1 MLDCSSPFVLE
12 ERSAMDYERL
22 LINKVAQ
29 TSRIENLLLD
39 GIREE
44 HFYDLELR
52 KIFLFMVEHYKKYKQ
67 PPSFNT
73 VKTQFSLHNFEIID
87 ESVDYIKDKF
97 IKQLKWRFA
106 VDSIRDIA
114 GLLDDP
120 EKCEHVEEIF
130 LERSRALAQLV
141 PSANMAR
148 LSNLEERLLEYEKP
162 LDGTQGIKMG
172 IPAFDNV
179 CLCIQPYEYVSIIG
193 ASGSGKSTL
202 AQYLLMNAYLQNKTP
217 MYISLEMESGALMRK
232 WDTML
237 VDRLSY
243 MELKAHTLEEKS
255 KKALQNKAAE
265 LKKKVNEYKTDILV
279 LDDVRNCTVDRVYAE
294 LVRWK
299 PDICCIDYI
308 SLMDSHK
315 QGTSWEQTMYI
326 TQSLKQTARTLK
338 VPIIGVAQTN
348 RSSFQDGPQA
358 DNVAGSISIIQ
369 DSDIVLGLFSD
380 RDMEK
385 EKRMQVRMLKNRD
398 GMTRNTDLKWDMET
412 MSFEPWRASHVFN

>member
-1 MLDCSSPFVLE
+1 
-12 ERSAMDYERL
+12 MDYERL
-22 LINKVAQ
+22 LISKVAQ
-29 TSRIENLLLD
+29 TMRIESLLLE

-44 HFYDLELR
+44 HFYDLEL
-52 KIFLFMVEHYKKYKQ
+52 KEIFNFMVEHYKKYKQ
-67 PPSFNT
+67 PPSFKT
-73 VKTQFSLHNFEIID
+73 VKERFPLHNFEILE
-87 ESVDYIKDKF
+87 ESVDYIRDKF
-97 IKQLKWRFA
+97 LKQLKWRFA
-106 VDSIRDIA
+106 VDSVRDIA

-120 EKCEHVEEIF
+120 EKCENIEEIF

-141 PSANMAR
+141 PSASLAR
-148 LSNLEERLLEYEKP
+148 LSNLEERLIEYEKP
-162 LDGTQGIKMG
+162 LNGRQGIKMG
-172 IPAFDNV
+172 IPSFDNV
-179 CLCIQPYEYVSIIG
+179 CLGIQPYEYVSIIG

-217 MYISLEMESGALMRK
+217 MYISLEMEAGALMRK

-243 MELKAHTLEEKS
+243 MELKSHTLEEGS

-265 LKKKVNEYKTDILV
+265 LKKKASEYKSDILV

-315 QGTSWEQTMYI
+315 QGSSWEKTMYI
-326 TQSLKQTARTLK
+326 TQALKQTARTLK

-380 RDMEK
+380 KDMKK

-398 GMTRNTDLKWDMET
+398 GMTGDTDLKWDMET

>member
-1 MLDCSSPFVLE
+1 
-12 ERSAMDYERL
+12 MDYERL

-29 TSRIENLLLD
+29 TSRIENLLLE

-52 KIFLFMVEHYKKYKQ
+52 EIFNFMVEHYKKYKQ

-73 VKTQFSLHNFEIID
+73 VKTQFSLHNFEITD
-87 ESVDYIKDKF
+87 ESIDYLRDKF
-97 IKQLKWRFA
+97 LKQLKWRFA
-106 VDSIRDIA
+106 VDSVRDIA

-120 EKCEHVEEIF
+120 EKCENVEEIF

-141 PSANMAR
+141 PSASMAR
-148 LSNLEERLLEYEKP
+148 LSNLEERILEYEKP
-162 LDGTQGIKMG
+162 LNGTQGIKMG
-172 IPAFDNV
+172 IPSFDNV
-179 CLCIQPYEYVSIIG
+179 CLGIQPYEYVSIIG

-202 AQYLLMNAYLQNKTP
+202 AQYILMNAYLQNKNA
-217 MYISLEMESGALMRK
+217 MCISLEMEAGALMRK

-237 VDRLSY
+237 VDKLSY
-243 MELKAHTLEEKS
+243 MELKSHALDEEN
-255 KKALQNKAAE
+255 KKVLQEKAKE
-265 LKKKVNEYKTDILV
+265 LKKKLNENKSDILV

-315 QGTSWEQTMYI
+315 QGSVWEKTMYI
-326 TQSLKQTARTLK
+326 TQALKQTARTLK
-338 VPIIGVAQTN
+338 IPIIGVAQTN
-348 RSSFQDGPQA
+348 RASFQDGPQA

-369 DSDIVLGLFSD
+369 DSDIVLGLYSD
-380 RDMEK
+380 KEMKK

-398 GMTRNTDLKWDMET
+398 GMVGDTDLKWDMGT
-412 MSFEPWRASHVFN
+412 MTFEPWRASHVFE